1 MQTTFRL
8 TPFAAHLASANDERK
23 ISPPADFPVYWADP
37 ADQQY
42 HWTRD
47 REHTPHP
54 ITPMFLSVV
63 APCAGEGRG
72 RIIERYAEAIV
83 GRADRVF
90 NGYNYTRYLVFSG
103 ASDEVNARARRHR
116 ETMSEICAHL
126 EETWQKEWKPALEEL
141 WRNWQTFDLENAPM
155 PDLLQHLDDTLRW
168 TTKLYEIHYLMGSPM
183 WFALDEFEQYYT
195 DLFSGATALDA
206 HRLLQGFDNKTLQ
219 IGRALWQ
226 LSRLAR
232 QHPAVA
238 ELILSARTEDILLRL
253 PEVPGGDEF
262 QAALSN
268 FLQAYGLR
276 TDLWDWGYPS
286 WDENPAPV
294 FTSLKSYISQP
305 DCDMLARQAE
315 TAAEREAAI
324 AVAREALSHYPLV
337 VRERFETLLAA
348 AQSALRMSEDHTYYI
363 DFNGLG
369 LVRRVIREF
378 GKRFVASGQLHE
390 IRDVFYLKVDDVR
403 ALGANPGLNLA
414 ELAQNR
420 RLELESW
427 ADYPAPLELG
437 ARPSSP
443 LRLYSA
449 DARRMA
455 RYTGAWVAD
464 SDSTAPW
471 EATLTLAE
479 PDILRGQPGSSGKVR
494 GRARVIL
501 SLADAHRLQKGDIL
515 VTTTTAPPW
524 TPLFLTAGGLVSDAG
539 GLLSHGAVVS
549 REYRIPAVVG
559 TSLATQVI
567 EDGQWIEVDGT
578 NGIVHLLS

>member
-1 MQTTFRL
+1 MQTTFHFN
-8 TPFAAHLASANDERK
+8 PFTLQVAPSADDRH
-23 ISPPADFPVYWADP
+23 ITPPADFPVYWP
-37 ADQQY
+37 APEDEQQ

-63 APCAGEGRG
+63 APCAGEGRA
-72 RIIERYAEAIV
+72 RTIERYAEAII

-90 NGYNYTRYLVFSG
+90 NGYNYTRYLIFSG
-103 ASDEVNARARRHR
+103 TPDEVKARACRHR
-116 ETMSEICAHL
+116 RVMTETCSHL
-126 EETWQKEWKPALEEL
+126 EESWQKEWKPALEEL
-141 WRNWQTFDLENAPM
+141 WRFWETFDLENADM
-155 PDLLQHLDDTLRW
+155 PALLQHLDDTIQR
-168 TTKLYEIHYLMGSPM
+168 TIRMYEIHYLMGSPM

-219 IGRALWQ
+219 IGRALWD

-238 ELILSARTEDILLRL
+238 ALIAASSSNEICSQLSHT
-253 PEVPGGDEF
+253 PGGEEF
-262 QAALSN
+262 NRALQH
-268 FLQAYGLR
+268 FLQTYGRR

-294 FTSLKSYISQP
+294 FTSLKSYILQP
-305 DCDMLARQAE
+305 DCDMLARLAE
-315 TAAEREAAI
+315 TAAERETAI
-324 AVAREALSHYPLV
+324 AAAREKLNHYPLI
-337 VRERFETLLAA
+337 VREHFESLLAA

-369 LVRRVIREF
+369 WVRRVIREF
-378 GKRFVASGQLHE
+378 GKRFVSSGQLYE
-390 IRDVFYLKVDDVR
+390 IRDIFYLKVEDVR
-403 ALGANPGLNLA
+403 TLGANPGLDLA

-420 RLELESW
+420 RLEQESW
-427 ADYPAPLELG
+427 ASYPAPFELG
-437 ARPSSP
+437 TRPLAP
-443 LRLYSA
+443 LQLYSA

-464 SDSTAPW
+464 SDSIAPW
-471 EATLTLAE
+471 ENTLSMSE
-479 PDILRGQPGSSGKVR
+479 PGTLRGQAGSSGKVR

-501 SLADAHRLQKGDIL
+501 SLSDAHRLEKGDIL

-524 TPLFLTAGGLVSDAG
+524 TPLFLTAGGLVTDAG

-559 TSLATQVI
+559 TSIATAAIQ
-567 EDGQWIEVDGT
+567 DGQWIEVDGSSGT
-578 NGIVHLLS
+578 VRIL